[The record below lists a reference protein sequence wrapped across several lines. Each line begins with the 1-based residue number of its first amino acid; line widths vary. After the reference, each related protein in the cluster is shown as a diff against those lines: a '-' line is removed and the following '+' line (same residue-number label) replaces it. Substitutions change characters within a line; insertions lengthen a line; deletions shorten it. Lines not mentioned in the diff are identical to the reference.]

1 MSTLFVDKSRDYRAE
16 FEEVTAIGG
25 IGRIEFTAREC
36 NRDLF
41 AQPVCQRPVDIRIL
55 RDFGHRH
62 DQRQIL
68 GANNT
73 IRVEMDGAGTFSAA
87 GWTFDGTPPNIVLVG
102 SSGTDTITG
111 TSQSDTIFGA
121 GGADTLNGGAGAD
134 TLEGGAGADTLNGG
148 GGTDTA
154 SYANARAAA
163 GLASLSSCSTRLSTP
178 ATPPATPIA
187 RSRTLP
193 ARPSTTCWPATTW
206 QIFSSAATART
217 PSTAKAATMSCPAAT
232 ARTPSTAR
240 PRTTNCTEVT
250 ATTRSTAAPVTTTC
264 SATPTTT
271 GSSVWR

>member
-1 MSTLFVDKSRDYRAE
+1 MSTLFVKESRDYRAD
-16 FEEVTAIGG
+16 FAAVTAFGG
-25 IGRIEFTAREC
+25 IGRIQFTFENATATFLHSQFANGRSIFEFSGISDTVTI
-36 NRDLF
+36 ND
-41 AQPVCQRPVDIRIL
+41 
-55 RDFGHRH
+55 
-62 DQRQIL
+62 QIL

-87 GWTFDGTPPNIVLVG
+87 GWTFDDPPLILLVG

-111 TSQSDTIFGA
+111 TSQSDTILGA

-134 TLEGGAGADTLNGG
+134 TLAGGAGADTLNGG
-148 GGTDTA
+148 GGPDTA

-187 RSRTLP
+187 RSRTFA

-206 QIFSSAATART
+206 QIFSS
-217 PSTAKAATMSCPAAT
+217 AAT